1 MFFLFFVINE
11 TRDLSLAKDKAEDT
25 LLWRASGPIRRVF
38 GLFELRVAAFAW

>member
-25 LLWRASGPIRRVF
+25 LLWRASGPIGR
-38 GLFELRVAAFAW
+38 LFELRVAAFAW